1 MESGWLNILVT
12 AAVSVIGGGGIVKL
26 AEMWK
31 QSRADGVASVRG
43 DVSFVIKHYQ
53 LAISAAEKAA
63 AKQQAEF
70 EEKLANQEKKI
81 EKLEAALD
89 KIEAE
94 HAKVVLKLMHYELRE
109 QTARE
114 KDGEICPP

>member
-1 MESGWLNILVT
+1 MESGWFNILVT
-12 AAVSVIGGGGIVKL
+12 AAASLIGGGGVVKL
-26 AEMWK
+26 AEMWR
-31 QSRADGVASVRG
+31 QSHREGVTSVRG

-53 LAISAAEKAA
+53 LAIQAAEKAA
-63 AKQQAEF
+63 TAQQIAF
-70 EEKLANQEKKI
+70 EEKLAAQEKKI

-94 HAKVVLKLMHYELRE
+94 HAKVVLKLMQYELRE
-109 QTARE
+109 QSARE